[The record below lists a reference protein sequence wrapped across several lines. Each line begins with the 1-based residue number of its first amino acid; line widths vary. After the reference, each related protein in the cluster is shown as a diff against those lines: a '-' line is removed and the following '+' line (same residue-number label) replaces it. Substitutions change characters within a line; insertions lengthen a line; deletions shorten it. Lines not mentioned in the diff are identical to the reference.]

1 MTVPEMGPSASAGL
15 LPVLASLAERDAVAM
30 RLQAAFAEHRLDEDE
45 FDQRI
50 KLALTARTTAEL
62 AGLVADLPAS
72 AQGGA
77 NVGPVAASGKPGK
90 FALAMKSSLRR
101 AGRWSVPARFYSVVY
116 KGGGLLDLR
125 QAEFTAPVVTIVA
138 ISYKSRTE
146 ILLPPH
152 ARVELGGLGVSSG
165 RETGETGETGEAALA
180 RTPIKAPVVRVKGV
194 AYKGAIEV
202 A

>member
-1 MTVPEMGPSASAGL
+1 MTASEPTGL
-15 LPVLASLAERDAVAM
+15 TPVLASRAERDAAAA
-30 RLQAAFAEHRLDEDE
+30 RLQAAFAEHRLVEDE
-45 FDQRI
+45 FEQRI
-50 KLALTARTTAEL
+50 KLALTARTRAEL

-72 AQGGA
+72 AEGA
-77 NVGPVAASGKPGK
+77 DVRATTASGKPGK
-90 FALAMKSSLRR
+90 FALAMKSSIRR
-101 AGRWSVPARFYSVVY
+101 TGRWRVPARFYSVVY

-125 QAEFTAPVVTIVA
+125 AAEFSAPVVTIVA

-165 RETGETGETGEAALA
+165 RETGEAGETALA
-180 RTPIKAPVVRVKGV
+180 KPSIQAPVVRVKGV